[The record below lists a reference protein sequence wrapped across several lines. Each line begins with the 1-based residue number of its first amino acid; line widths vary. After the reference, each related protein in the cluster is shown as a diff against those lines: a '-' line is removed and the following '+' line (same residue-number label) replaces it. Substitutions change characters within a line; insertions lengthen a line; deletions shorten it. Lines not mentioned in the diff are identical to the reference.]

1 MEQAPWAVYT
11 RISYARKPDGTIDTL
26 GVERQE
32 PPCRELVG
40 RKGGEV
46 IKVFVDNDR
55 SAFKGRRPDFEEMLQ
70 WAREGRVRGIAVW
83 DCDRLSRNPDRDN
96 LRIIELAEKYGVELA
111 TVCGEYDL
119 STSSG
124 RMMFRIAGALARRES
139 EHRGERLMVWNDQRA
154 QAGKPHAGGTRPFG
168 FARNG
173 IDHDP
178 AEADLIREAAERL
191 LSGESMGAIVK
202 DWRDREIT
210 TPTGK
215 PFHTTTLRRV
225 LTNPR
230 IAGLRVHRGEV
241 IGEASWEPII
251 SRSDFERLRALF
263 SGRPRQRIGRPHTY
277 PYSGLLRCGHKA
289 CGGRMTGSSRGAT
302 QKAYGCARCD
312 RTWITAAP
320 VERFLDEAVITT
332 LAGEEFAASL
342 QERMRAWAAEDP
354 AAAAQLAT
362 DKRELAELA
371 RLKGERN
378 PKTGRP
384 YFTIEEWLIA
394 KAPIEERIAQ
404 AEARLAAKPD
414 LAALAD
420 VAGTE
425 DEVRQQWQGWWNV
438 EKKRRVL
445 RAILDHV
452 TVLPVGRGGRHLAEE
467 RLRPLWRV

>member
-1 MEQAPWAVYT
+1 MDQPAWVIYE
-11 RISYARKPDGTIDTL
+11 RISYARTPDGTIDTL

-32 PPCRELVG
+32 PPCRELVARKAARSSRCSWTMTARRSRAPGPTSRRCLPG
-40 RKGGEV
+40 RGRGGC
-46 IKVFVDNDR
+46 
-55 SAFKGRRPDFEEMLQ
+55 G
-70 WAREGRVRGIAVW
+70 GIAVW

-96 LRIIELAEKYGVELA
+96 LLIIELAERFGVELA

-124 RMMFRIAGALARRES
+124 RMMFRTAGALARRES
-139 EHRGERLMVWNDQRA
+139 EHKAERLMLWNDQRVKD
-154 QAGKPHAGGTRPFG
+154 GMPHAGGTRPS
-168 FARNG
+168 ASS
-173 IDHDP
+173 
-178 AEADLIREAAERL
+178 A
-191 LSGESMGAIVK
+191 
-202 DWRDREIT
+202 

-230 IAGLRVHRGEV
+230 MAGLRVHRGEV
-241 IGEASWEPII
+241 IGEASWEPVI
-251 SRSDFERLRALF
+251 SRGDFERLRGLF
-263 SGRPRQRIGRPHTY
+263 SGRPRQRIGRPQTY
-277 PYSGLLRCGHKA
+277 PYSGLLRCGHKG

-302 QKAYGCARCD
+302 QKAYGCERCD

-342 QERMRAWAAEDP
+342 QEQMRAWAAEDP
-354 AAAAQLAT
+354 AAAAQLEA

-378 PKTGRP
+378 PTTGRP
-384 YFTIEEWLIA
+384 WFTIEEWLA
-394 KAPIEERIAQ
+394 VKAPIEERIAQ

-420 VAGTE
+420 VADTE
-425 DEVRQQWQGWWNV
+425 EEIRAQWARWSV

-445 RAILDHV
+445 RAILEHV
-452 TVLPVGRGGRHLAEE
+452 TVLPVGRGGRHQAED
-467 RLRPLWRV
+467 RLRPRWLV